1 MTLQITDWAAL
12 GGSAAQLL
20 GLGATWL
27 YLRGKLDGH
36 SLSDGARIT
45 ALDDEIADLRETA
58 AKTATALD
66 YHLSECARQYEAV
79 TEALKTLDRRM
90 DARLERLAER
100 LA

>member
-1 MTLQITDWAAL
+1 MQITDWATL
-12 GGSAAQLL
+12 GGSAAQLV

-36 SLSDGARIT
+36 SSSESARLG
-45 ALDDEIADLRETA
+45 ALDDEVAGVRETA

-90 DARLERLAER
+90 ERVQERLR
-100 LA
+100 VSP